1 LKQHGGDNADRAV
14 NLAYAAITPLLMPV
28 VGWLVT
34 PDAGGILLRFFLG
47 YSAVLLG
54 FCAGMHFVAALWLE
68 GLADTARR
76 RLLFAYLPLP
86 LLGWWVAIGPGGM
99 ETVLISL
106 LGWSWVYLA
115 AIWLGGSATL
125 SAAPDWLLRIRRRM
139 VWTAA
144 ACHLVALGW
153 LARMDFLAG

>member
-1 LKQHGGDNADRAV
+1 LRQQSGDNADRAV
-14 NLAYAAITPLLMPV
+14 NLAYAAITPLVMPV

-34 PDAGGILLRFFLG
+34 PEAGGILLRFFLG
-47 YSAVLLG
+47 YSAVLMG

-68 GLADTARR
+68 ELTEPARR
-76 RLLFAYLPLP
+76 RLLFAYVPLP
-86 LLGWWVAIGPGGM
+86 LLGWWVAVGPGGM
-99 ETVLISL
+99 ETLLISL

-115 AIWLGGSATL
+115 APWLGGAKAL
-125 SAAPDWLLRIRRRM
+125 AAAPDWLLRIRRRM

-153 LARMDFLAG
+153 LARMAFLDG